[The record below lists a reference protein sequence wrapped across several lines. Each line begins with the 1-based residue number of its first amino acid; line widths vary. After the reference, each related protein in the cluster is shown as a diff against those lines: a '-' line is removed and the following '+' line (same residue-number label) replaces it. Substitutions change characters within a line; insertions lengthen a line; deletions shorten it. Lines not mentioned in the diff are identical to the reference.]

1 MILEKEEFLDKV
13 FKSIVMDIMTIER
26 SLINGEGWLDIG
38 GHFYC
43 VDSVRD
49 ILLEREGE
57 SLQYFLSDMI
67 VTIRC
72 YAEVY
77 GSFDIELDLESIGF
91 KNFIK
96 LSHLFNEK
104 FFNNWN
110 SFVHEIQRD
119 GQKNY
124 K

>member
-26 SLINGEGWLDIG
+26 SLINGEGWLGIG

-43 VDSVRD
+43 VDGVRD

-119 GQKNY
+119 GLKNY

>member
-26 SLINGEGWLDIG
+26 SLINGEGWLDIE

-43 VDSVRD
+43 VDGVRD

>member
-13 FKSIVMDIMTIER
+13 FKSIVMNIMTMER
-26 SLINGEGWLDIG
+26 ALLNEEEWLDVG
-38 GHFYC
+38 GHYYC
-43 VDSVRD
+43 VDGVRD
-49 ILLEREGE
+49 ILLERKGE
-57 SLQYFLSDMI
+57 SLQYFLSDMVAI
-67 VTIRC
+67 IRC

-104 FFNNWN
+104 FFNNWH

-119 GQKNY
+119 GLKNY

>member
-1 MILEKEEFLDKV
+1 MILEKEELLEKV
-13 FKSIVMDIMTIER
+13 FKNVVMNIMTIER
-26 SLINGEGWLDIG
+26 YLLNEEEWLDIG

-43 VDSVRD
+43 VDGVRD

-77 GSFDIELDLESIGF
+77 GSFDIELYLESIGF

-104 FFNNWN
+104 FFNNWH

-119 GQKNY
+119 GLKNY

>member
-1 MILEKEEFLDKV
+1 
-13 FKSIVMDIMTIER
+13 
-26 SLINGEGWLDIG
+26 
-38 GHFYC
+38 
-43 VDSVRD
+43 
-49 ILLEREGE
+49 
-57 SLQYFLSDMI
+57 MI

>member
-43 VDSVRD
+43 VDGVRD